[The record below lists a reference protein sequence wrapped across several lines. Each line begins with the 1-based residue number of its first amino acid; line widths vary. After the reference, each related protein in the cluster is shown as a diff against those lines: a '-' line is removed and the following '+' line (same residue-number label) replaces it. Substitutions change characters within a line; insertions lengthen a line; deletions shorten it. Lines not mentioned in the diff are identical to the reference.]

1 MIEKKI
7 IKKGSL
13 EELFNGLKTNG
24 MHIVA
29 PRDKDGQLIFDD
41 VSSFKDVSLNHIQT
55 KLSLKSYVFP
65 RFEEILRYQ
74 FEDNTI
80 KIESEINKPIS
91 TILFGLHPCDA
102 RGIESLN
109 AVFTWDY
116 QDASFKSKL
125 DNISVISFSCTK
137 ADDYC
142 FCSSVGGGPGDTRGS
157 DILLTSINEDAYL
170 VEIVTTK
177 GQTIVSLA
185 PGLFIDAQ
193 SEEKDS
199 KIANV
204 KVFFDYKELNKK
216 LNEMF
221 NSDIWLEQSLACL
234 GCGACAFVCPAC
246 VCFDIQD
253 EVSRKKGRRVRC
265 WDSCGFSL
273 FTLHTSGH
281 NPRNIQSQR
290 WRQRVMHKFAYEPER
305 LNVLGC
311 TGCGRCSRA
320 CPVNMNLLEHLQ
332 NIMEAKV

>member
-29 PRDKDGQLIFDD
+29 PRDKDGQIVFDD
-41 VSSFKDVSLNHIQT
+41 VLSFKDVSQNHIQT
-55 KLSLKSYVFP
+55 KLSPKSYVFP

-91 TILFGLHPCDA
+91 TVLFGLHPCDA

-170 VEIVTTK
+170 AEIITKK
-177 GQTIVSLA
+177 GQAIVSLA
-185 PGLFIDAQ
+185 PELFTDAQ

-199 KIANV
+199 KLANV

-253 EVSRKKGRRVRC
+253 EVSGKKGRRVRC

-281 NPRNIQSQR
+281 NPRNVQSQR